1 MKSART
7 QRGFTLIELM
17 IVVAVLGIVSAIA
30 IPNFMRYQAKSRQTE
45 AKTNLGGLF
54 VAETTYYGENS
65 YFGNFGQI
73 GFAIAAAT
81 NRYTYRTG
89 AAGPAGGASTG
100 TAGSDLINPGV
111 GNLAPENTVVAARNF
126 DATAVGAVPG
136 FTATATANL
145 DNDPQIDQWHVNDIK
160 QNLQNPDTDD
170 LAG

>member
-1 MKSART
+1 MMEFARN
-7 QRGFTLIELM
+7 QKGFTLIELM

-45 AKTNLGGLF
+45 AKTNLGGIF

-73 GFAIAAAT
+73 GFAVAAAT

-100 TAGSDLINPGV
+100 TAGNDLINPGGGLLATRENEV
-111 GNLAPENTVVAARNF
+111 VPAMNSTPGNP
-126 DATAVGAVPG
+126 PG

-145 DNDPQIDQWHVNDIK
+145 DSDPTCDYWHVNDIK
-160 QNLQNPDTDD
+160 QNLQNPDADD